1 MNESNPPRDPAASPN
16 PGSDPE
22 PEVAEAEP
30 STNAPAAGADTDAKQ
45 AEAERGPEDVRGFA
59 TLYFRRPRLLILTVA
74 LVVVSGLAG
83 VNLLPRLEDPPL
95 VDRFAIVTTIFPG
108 ADAERVEALV
118 TQKIE
123 DELDEI
129 EEIGILESTSRTGLS
144 MVIIELADEVGAGDV
159 PSVWSRIR
167 DKLDDA
173 SDNMPAGALE
183 PDFDAQEVAAKAW
196 IGSLVWEGE
205 ALGYG
210 SAPMGLI
217 SRLAEDYADVL
228 RGLKGTQE
236 VELTGAVT
244 EELTLTADPARLAH
258 FGLTPAS
265 LAEAVRQADAKV
277 AAGTLEGAASRLGLE
292 VSGEIDDLDRLRH
305 LVLRS
310 SPDGAELRLSDVATI
325 EKDWRDPPNSV
336 ALFDGRRGVAVA
348 ALVQESQ
355 RIDQWA
361 VGAREA
367 TADFRR
373 GLPDGV
379 VLETTF
385 DQSRYTAQRLS
396 DLLGNLGYGVAGVMA
411 VLFFLMGARAAL
423 LVGIAL
429 PLTSLMV
436 LALMRFQGL
445 PIHQM
450 SVTGLII
457 ALGLLID
464 NAIVMVDEVS
474 HELSVGRTPLDAVR
488 TSVRRLAVPL
498 LGSTLTTVLA
508 FMPIVLLPGPAGE
521 FVGAIGI
528 TVSFALISSLFLSLT
543 VVASLTAFGQA
554 GARKQ
559 RRTFVGRLV
568 ADGFSS
574 QRLTRLYRGLLDRM
588 LRHPLITAL
597 LCILPSLAGFWAAG
611 QLEEQFFPPTDRD
624 QFQLQ
629 VWMPQQS
636 SLGETTAAMR
646 RVEDVLRTH
655 PAVASVNLFV
665 GVSAPK
671 FYYNIPEGI
680 QNAPYY
686 GQAMIQLEGTTAGA
700 GLVRELQGE
709 VDLALPEAQVVV
721 RLLEQGPPFDAPV
734 EVRLVGPDLTQLDE
748 LGRELRTLLAG
759 VPGVTH
765 TRSTLDADRPK
776 LVLDADEYELARAG
790 LSPVSLARTLQGLTD
805 GSLGGSLVEGTEELP
820 LRVRVPD
827 EDRGQLAR
835 LAGMPIA
842 TPASAGV
849 RWTPLSSFGDLDL
862 QPDYASIP
870 HYGGERINTVQG
882 FIDAGLLPSVVL
894 GELQTRLDASDFRLP
909 PGFRMEFGGE
919 SAERDD
925 AVGNLM
931 ASVGML
937 VVLMAAILVVSFS
950 SFRMAG
956 IIALI
961 APLAVGLAMLAL
973 YAFGFPFGF
982 MAIIGAMGLIGVA
995 INDSIVV
1002 LAALRDEPRT
1012 LTGDREV
1019 IRDVVVRASRHVFA
1033 TTLTTMAGFLPLII
1047 AGGQF
1052 WPPLAVAIGFGVLGA
1067 TPLALGLVPT
1077 LYLLLTCRGRRKR
1090 DALEATADRGRTSA
1104 IDGPAPA
1111 TA

>member
-1 MNESNPPRDPAASPN
+1 MNSASKSDER
-16 PGSDPE
+16 GSD
-22 PEVAEAEP
+22 
-30 STNAPAAGADTDAKQ
+30 NRDG
-45 AEAERGPEDVRGFA
+45 GGFA
-59 TLYFRRPRLLILTVA
+59 TLYFRRPRLLILTAA

-83 VNLLPRLEDPPL
+83 LNLLPRLEDPPL
-95 VDRFAIVTTIFPG
+95 VDRFAIVTTVFPG

-118 TQKIE
+118 TRKIE

-144 MVIIELADEVGAGDV
+144 MVIIELGDEVGESQV
-159 PSVWSRIR
+159 PSIWSRIR

-173 SDNMPAGALE
+173 SDKMPAGALE

-196 IGSLVWEGE
+196 IGSLIWEGE

-210 SAPMGLI
+210 PAPMGLI

-228 RGLKGTQE
+228 RSLSGTQE
-236 VELTGAVT
+236 VELTGEVT
-244 EELTLTADPARLAH
+244 EELTVLADPARLAH
-258 FGLTPAS
+258 FGLTAAS
-265 LAEAVRQADAKV
+265 LAAAIRQADAKV
-277 AAGTLEGAASRLGLE
+277 AAGTLEGSQSRLGLE
-292 VSGEIDDLDRLRH
+292 VAGEIVNLDRLRN

-325 EKDWRDPPNSV
+325 EKNWRDPPSSL

-361 VGAREA
+361 IAARDA
-367 TADFRR
+367 TQAFRR
-373 GLPDGV
+373 DLPDGV
-379 VLETTF
+379 ALELTF

-396 DLLGNLGYGVAGVMA
+396 DLLGNLAYGVAGVMA

-423 LVGIAL
+423 LVGVAL

-436 LALMRFQGL
+436 LALMRFTGL

-474 HELSVGRTPLDAVR
+474 HELSVGRSPLDAVK

-508 FMPIVLLPGPAGE
+508 FMPIVLMPGPAGE

-528 TVSFALISSLFLSLT
+528 TVSFALVSSLFLSIT
-543 VVASLTAFGQA
+543 IVASLAAFGQA
-554 GARKQ
+554 RRKASRPGFL
-559 RRTFVGRLV
+559 RRTFR
-568 ADGFSS
+568 DGFSS
-574 QRLTRLYRGLLDRM
+574 EWLAGLYRGLLDRM
-588 LRHPLITAL
+588 FRHPLITAA
-597 LCILPSLAGFWAAG
+597 LCMLPSLTGFWAAG

-636 SLGETTAAMR
+636 SLDETTAAMQ
-646 RVEDVLRTH
+646 RVEGVLRTH
-655 PAVASVNLFV
+655 PAVNSVHLFV

-671 FYYNIPEGI
+671 LYYNIPEGI
-680 QNAPYY
+680 QNASYY
-686 GQAMIQLEGTTAGA
+686 GQAMIQLEATTAGPV
-700 GLVRELQGE
+700 LVRQLQSEL
-709 VDLALPEAQVVV
+709 DRALPEAQVVV

-734 EVRLVGPDLTQLDE
+734 EVRLIGPDLAQLDE
-748 LGRELRTLLAG
+748 LGRELRAILAG

-765 TRSTLDADRPK
+765 TRATLDADRPK

-790 LSPVSLARTLQGLTD
+790 LSPVALAQSLQGLTD
-805 GSLGGSLVEGTEELP
+805 GSTGGSLIEGTEELP
-820 LRVRVPD
+820 VRVRVPD
-827 EDRGQLAR
+827 DERGELAR
-835 LAGMPIA
+835 LAGLPVTTA
-842 TPASAGV
+842 ASAGAS
-849 RWTPLSSFGDLDL
+849 WTPLSSFGDLSL
-862 QPDYASIP
+862 EPDYASIP
-870 HYGGERINTVQG
+870 HYSGERINTIQG
-882 FIDAGLLPSVVL
+882 FIDAGLLASVVL
-894 GELQTRLDASDFRLP
+894 GDLQSELDTRGFQLP
-909 PGFRMEFGGE
+909 PGFRMELGGE

-961 APLAVGLAMLAL
+961 APMAVGLAMLAL

-982 MAIIGAMGLIGVA
+982 MAIIGSMGLIGVA

-1002 LAALRDEPRT
+1002 LAALRDEPAT
-1012 LTGDREV
+1012 LSGDREV

-1067 TPLALGLVPT
+1067 TPLALGLVPS
-1077 LYLLLTCRGRRKR
+1077 LYLLLYCRGRRKR
-1090 DALEATADRGRTSA
+1090 AAQLGGKPGPTAARPDAGSPQ
-1104 IDGPAPA
+1104 IAPA
-1111 TA
+1111 

>member
-1 MNESNPPRDPAASPN
+1 MSASQETGGERVKHRDS
-16 PGSDPE
+16 G
-22 PEVAEAEP
+22 
-30 STNAPAAGADTDAKQ
+30 
-45 AEAERGPEDVRGFA
+45 GFA
-59 TLYFRRPRLLILTVA
+59 TLYFRRPRLLILTAA

-83 VNLLPRLEDPPL
+83 LNLLPRLEDPPL
-95 VDRFAIVTTIFPG
+95 VDRFAIVTTLFPG

-129 EEIGILESTSRTGLS
+129 EEIGVLESTSRTGLS
-144 MVIIELADEVGAGDV
+144 MVIIELGDEVGEGQV
-159 PSVWSRIR
+159 PSIWSRIR

-196 IGSLVWEGE
+196 IGSLIWEGE

-210 SAPMGLI
+210 PAPMGLI

-228 RGLKGTQE
+228 RGLSGTQE
-236 VELTGAVT
+236 VELTGEVA
-244 EELTLTADPARLAH
+244 EELTVLADPARLAH
-258 FGLTPAS
+258 FGLTSAS
-265 LAEAVRQADAKV
+265 LAAAIQRADAKV
-277 AAGTLEGAASRLGLE
+277 AAGTLEGSQSRLGLE
-292 VSGEIDDLDRLRH
+292 VAGEIEDLDRLRN

-325 EKDWRDPPNSV
+325 EKGWRDPPTSV

-361 VGAREA
+361 VAARVA
-367 TADFRR
+367 TEDFRR
-373 GLPDGV
+373 DLPDGV
-379 VLETTF
+379 ALELTF

-396 DLLGNLGYGVAGVMA
+396 DLLGNLAYGVAGVMA

-423 LVGIAL
+423 LVGVAL

-436 LALMRFQGL
+436 LALMRFTGL

-474 HELSVGRTPLDAVR
+474 HELSVGRSPLDAVK

-508 FMPIVLLPGPAGE
+508 FMPIVLMPGPAGE

-528 TVSFALISSLFLSLT
+528 TVSFALVSSLFLSIT
-543 VVASLTAFGQA
+543 IVASLAAFGQA
-554 GARKQ
+554 QRKAARPGFL
-559 RRTFVGRLV
+559 RRIFR
-568 ADGFSS
+568 DGFSS
-574 QRLTRLYRGLLDRM
+574 ERLTRLYRGLLDRM
-588 LRHPLITAL
+588 FRHPLITAV
-597 LCILPSLAGFWAAG
+597 LCMLPSLTGFWAAG
-611 QLEEQFFPPTDRD
+611 QLDEQFFPPTDRD

-636 SLGETTAAMR
+636 SLEETTAAMQ
-646 RVEDVLRTH
+646 RVEGVLRTH
-655 PAVASVNLFV
+655 PAVDSVNLFV

-680 QNAPYY
+680 QNASYY

-709 VDLALPEAQVVV
+709 LDEALPEAQVVV

-734 EVRLVGPDLTQLDE
+734 EVRLVGPDLAQLDE
-748 LGRELRTLLAG
+748 LGRELRTILAG

-765 TRSTLDADRPK
+765 TRATLDADRPK
-776 LVLDADEYELARAG
+776 LVLEADEYELARAG
-790 LSPVSLARTLQGLTD
+790 LSPVALAQSLQGLTD
-805 GSLGGSLVEGTEELP
+805 GSTGGSLIEGTEELP
-820 LRVRVPD
+820 VRVRVPD
-827 EDRGQLAR
+827 DERGELAR
-835 LAGMPIA
+835 LSGMPVGTA
-842 TPASAGV
+842 GAS
-849 RWTPLSSFGDLDL
+849 WTPLSTFGDLGL
-862 QPDYASIP
+862 EPDYASIP
-870 HYGGERINTVQG
+870 HYGGERINTIQG
-882 FIDAGLLPSVVL
+882 FIDAGLLASVVL
-894 GELQTRLDASDFRLP
+894 GDLESELDARGFQLP
-909 PGFRMEFGGE
+909 PGFRMELGGE

-961 APLAVGLAMLAL
+961 APMAVGLAMLAL

-982 MAIIGAMGLIGVA
+982 MAIIGSMGLIGVA

-1002 LAALRDEPRT
+1002 LAALRDEPAT

-1047 AGGQF
+1047 VGGQF

-1067 TPLALGLVPT
+1067 TPLALGLVPS
-1077 LYLLLTCRGRRKR
+1077 LYLLLYCRGRRR
-1090 DALEATADRGRTSA
+1090 RAALSNGKPGLVPAQSETGL
-1104 IDGPAPA
+1104 PQVAPA
-1111 TA
+1111 

>member
-1 MNESNPPRDPAASPN
+1 MTAAPHAGKTEPQSPPH
-16 PGSDPE
+16 G
-22 PEVAEAEP
+22 
-30 STNAPAAGADTDAKQ
+30 GL
-45 AEAERGPEDVRGFA
+45 A
-59 TLYFRRPRLLILTVA
+59 TLYFRRPRLLILTAA

-83 VNLLPRLEDPPL
+83 INLLPRLEDPPL
-95 VDRFAIVTTIFPG
+95 VNRFAIVTTLFPG

-129 EEIGILESTSRTGLS
+129 EEIGILESISRTGLS
-144 MVIIELADEVGAGDV
+144 MVIIELGDEVGARQV

-173 SDNMPAGALE
+173 SGNMPAGALE
-183 PDFDAQEVAAKAW
+183 PGFDAQEVAAKAW
-196 IGSLVWEGE
+196 IGSLIWKGE
-205 ALGYG
+205 SMGFG
-210 SAPMGLI
+210 PAPMGLM

-228 RGLKGTQE
+228 RNLPGTQE
-236 VELTGAVT
+236 VELTGEVS
-244 EELTLTADPARLAH
+244 EELTVLADPARLAH
-258 FGLTPAS
+258 FGLTAAS
-265 LAEAVRQADAKV
+265 LAGSIQRADAKV
-277 AAGTLEGAASRLGLE
+277 AAGTVEGPASRLGLE
-292 VSGEIDDLDRLRH
+292 VAGEIVDLDRLRS

-310 SPDGAELRLSDVATI
+310 SPDGAELLLSDVATI
-325 EKDWRDPPNSV
+325 EKNWRDPPSSL
-336 ALFDGRRGVAVA
+336 ALFDGRRGVAIA

-361 VGAREA
+361 VTASAA
-367 TADFRR
+367 TEDFCRD
-373 GLPDGV
+373 LPDGV
-379 VLETTF
+379 AFELTF
-385 DQSRYTAQRLS
+385 DQSRYTAQRLT
-396 DLLGNLGYGVAGVMA
+396 DLLGNLAYGVAGVMA

-423 LVGIAL
+423 LVGVAL

-436 LALMRFQGL
+436 LGLMRFTGL

-474 HELSVGRTPLDAVR
+474 HELSIGRSPLDAVQA
-488 TSVRRLAVPL
+488 SVQRLAVPL

-508 FMPIVLLPGPAGE
+508 FMPIVLMPGPAGE

-528 TVSFALISSLFLSLT
+528 TVSFALISSLFLSIT
-543 VVASLTAFGQA
+543 TVASLAAFGQT
-554 GARKQ
+554 
-559 RRTFVGRLV
+559 RRRPSQTGFLIRTLR
-568 ADGFSS
+568 DGFSS
-574 QRLTRLYRGLLDRM
+574 ERLTGLYRGLLDRM
-588 LRHPLITAL
+588 FRHPLITAGI
-597 LCILPSLAGFWAAG
+597 CMLPSLTGFWAAG

-636 SLGETTAAMR
+636 SLDETTAAMR
-646 RVEDVLRTH
+646 NVESVLRTH
-655 PAVASVNLFV
+655 PAVSSVNLFV

-680 QNAPYY
+680 QNASYY
-686 GQAMIQLEGTTAGA
+686 GQAMVQLKGTTAGPA
-700 GLVRELQGE
+700 LVRTLQGE
-709 VDLALPEAQVVV
+709 LDEALPEAQVVV

-734 EVRLVGPDLTQLDE
+734 EVRLVGPDLAELDE

-765 TRSTLDADRPK
+765 TRATLDADRPK
-776 LVLDADEYELARAG
+776 LVLAADEYELARAG
-790 LSPVSLARTLQGLTD
+790 LSPVGLAQSLQSLTD
-805 GSLGGSLVEGTEELP
+805 GNTGGSLIEGPEELP
-820 LRVRVPD
+820 VRVRIPD
-827 EDRGQLAR
+827 EDRGDLGR
-835 LAGMPIA
+835 LSGLPVATAGL
-842 TPASAGV
+842 S
-849 RWTPLSSFGDLDL
+849 WTPLSSFGDLAL
-862 QPDYASIP
+862 QPDYGSIP
-870 HYGGERINTVQG
+870 HYGGERVNTIQG
-882 FIDAGLLPSVVL
+882 FIDAGLLASVVL
-894 GELQTRLDASDFRLP
+894 GDLQNELDARGFQLP
-909 PGFRMEFGGE
+909 PGYRMELGGE

-961 APLAVGLAMLAL
+961 APMAVGLAMLAL

-982 MAIIGAMGLIGVA
+982 MAIIGSMGLIGVA

-1002 LAALRDEPRT
+1002 LAALRDEPAT
-1012 LTGDREV
+1012 LSGDRKV

-1067 TPLALGLVPT
+1067 TPLALGLVPS
-1077 LYLLLTCRGRRKR
+1077 LYLLLYCRGRRQR
-1090 DALEATADRGRTSA
+1090 AALAGGKPGEIAAPTGADLTQA
-1104 IDGPAPA
+1104 APA
-1111 TA
+1111 

>member
-1 MNESNPPRDPAASPN
+1 MSSASNPGEANPASRDH
-16 PGSDPE
+16 G
-22 PEVAEAEP
+22 
-30 STNAPAAGADTDAKQ
+30 
-45 AEAERGPEDVRGFA
+45 GFA
-59 TLYFRRPRLLILTVA
+59 TLYFRRPRLLILTAA

-83 VNLLPRLEDPPL
+83 LNLLPRLEDPPL
-95 VDRFAIVTTIFPG
+95 VDRFAIVTTVFPG

-144 MVIIELADEVGAGDV
+144 MVIIELGDEVGEGQV
-159 PSVWSRIR
+159 PSIWSRIR

-196 IGSLVWEGE
+196 IGSLIWEGE

-210 SAPMGLI
+210 PAPMGLI

-228 RGLKGTQE
+228 RSLSGTQE
-236 VELTGAVT
+236 VELTGEVS
-244 EELTLTADPARLAH
+244 EELTVLADPARLAH
-258 FGLTPAS
+258 FGLTAAS
-265 LAEAVRQADAKV
+265 LAAAIQRADAKV
-277 AAGTLEGAASRLGLE
+277 AAGTLEGSQSRLGLE
-292 VSGEIDDLDRLRH
+292 VAGEIVDLDRLRN

-325 EKDWRDPPNSV
+325 EKNWRDPPSSL

-361 VGAREA
+361 VAAREVTEA
-367 TADFRR
+367 FRR
-373 GLPDGV
+373 DLPDGV
-379 VLETTF
+379 AFELTF

-396 DLLGNLGYGVAGVMA
+396 DLLGNLAYGVAGVMA

-423 LVGIAL
+423 LVGVAL

-436 LALMRFQGL
+436 LALMRFTGL

-474 HELSVGRTPLDAVR
+474 HELSVGRSPLDAVK

-508 FMPIVLLPGPAGE
+508 FMPIVLMPGPAGE
-521 FVGAIGI
+521 FVGAIGV
-528 TVSFALISSLFLSLT
+528 TVSFALVSSLFLSIT
-543 VVASLTAFGQA
+543 IVASLAAFGQA
-554 GARKQ
+554 RRKAARPGFG
-559 RRTFVGRLV
+559 RRIFR
-568 ADGFSS
+568 DGFSS
-574 QRLTRLYRGLLDRM
+574 EWLTGVYRGLLDRM
-588 LRHPLITAL
+588 FRHPLITAV
-597 LCILPSLAGFWAAG
+597 LCMLPSLTGFWAAG

-636 SLGETTAAMR
+636 SLDETTAAMQ
-646 RVEDVLRTH
+646 RVEGVLRTH
-655 PAVASVNLFV
+655 PAVNSVNLFV

-680 QNAPYY
+680 QNASYY
-686 GQAMIQLEGTTAGA
+686 GQAMIQLEGTTAGPV
-700 GLVRELQGE
+700 LVRQLQGE
-709 VDLALPEAQVVV
+709 LDEALPEAQVVV

-734 EVRLVGPDLTQLDE
+734 EVRLVGPDLAQLDE
-748 LGRELRTLLAG
+748 LGRELRTILAG

-765 TRSTLDADRPK
+765 TRATLDADRPK
-776 LVLDADEYELARAG
+776 LVLEADEYELARAG
-790 LSPVSLARTLQGLTD
+790 LSPVALAQSIQGLTD
-805 GSLGGSLVEGTEELP
+805 GSTGGSLIEGTEELP
-820 LRVRVPD
+820 VRVRVPD
-827 EDRGQLAR
+827 DERGELAR
-835 LAGMPIA
+835 LSGLPVATGATAGSTA
-842 TPASAGV
+842 GAS
-849 RWTPLSSFGDLDL
+849 WTPLSSFGDLSL
-862 QPDYASIP
+862 EPDYASIP
-870 HYGGERINTVQG
+870 HYGGERINTIQG
-882 FIDAGLLPSVVL
+882 FIDAGLLASVVL
-894 GELQTRLDASDFRLP
+894 GDLQLELDARGFQLP
-909 PGFRMEFGGE
+909 PGFRMELGGE

-961 APLAVGLAMLAL
+961 APMAVGLAMLAL

-982 MAIIGAMGLIGVA
+982 MAIIGSMGLIGVA

-1002 LAALRDEPRT
+1002 LAALRDEPAT

-1067 TPLALGLVPT
+1067 TPLALGLVPS
-1077 LYLLLTCRGRRKR
+1077 LYLLLYCRGRRKR
-1090 DALEATADRGRTSA
+1090 AALSNGKPGLVAAQPDTGL
-1104 IDGPAPA
+1104 PQVAPA
-1111 TA
+1111 

>member
-1 MNESNPPRDPAASPN
+1 MNGTSSAPTGA
-16 PGSDPE
+16 PE
-22 PEVAEAEP
+22 TSLAH
-30 STNAPAAGADTDAKQ
+30 NG
-45 AEAERGPEDVRGFA
+45 GWA
-59 TLYFRRPRLLILTVA
+59 TLYYRRPRLLILTAA

-83 VNLLPRLEDPPL
+83 LNLLPRLEDPPL
-95 VDRFAIVTTIFPG
+95 VNRFAIVTTLFPG

-129 EEIGILESTSRTGLS
+129 EEIGVLESTSRTGLS
-144 MVIIELADEVGAGDV
+144 MLIVELEDEVGSEDV
-159 PSVWSRIR
+159 ASIWSRIR

-173 SDNMPAGALE
+173 SDKMPAGALE

-205 ALGYG
+205 ELGYG
-210 SAPMGLI
+210 PAPMGLI

-228 RGLKGTQE
+228 RNIAGTQE
-236 VELTGAVT
+236 VELTGEVQ
-244 EELTLTADPARLAH
+244 EELTVLADPARLAH
-258 FGLTPAS
+258 LGLSAAS
-265 LAEAVRQADAKV
+265 LSAAIQRADAKV
-277 AAGTLEGAASRLGLE
+277 AAGTLEGTQARLGLE
-292 VSGEIDDLDRLRH
+292 VTGEIENLDRLRN

-310 SPDGAELRLSDVATI
+310 SPSGAELRLSDVATI
-325 EKDWRDPPNSV
+325 EKNWRDPPSSS
-336 ALFDGRRGVAVA
+336 ALFDGRRGVAIA
-348 ALVQESQ
+348 ALVQKSQ
-355 RIDQWA
+355 RIDQWSVA
-361 VGAREA
+361 AREA
-367 TADFRR
+367 TDEFRR

-379 VLETTF
+379 ALELTF
-385 DQSRYTAQRLS
+385 DQSRYTAQRLT

-411 VLFFLMGARAAL
+411 VLFFLMGARAAM

-436 LALMRFQGL
+436 LALMRFMGL

-474 HELSVGRTPLDAVR
+474 HELSIGRSPLEAVKISVG
-488 TSVRRLAVPL
+488 RLAVPL

-508 FMPIVLLPGPAGE
+508 FMPIVLMPGPAGE

-528 TVSFALISSLFLSLT
+528 TVSFALVSSLFLSIT
-543 VVASLTAFGQA
+543 IVASLTAFGQA
-554 GARKQ
+554 KRKATKPGFL
-559 RRTFVGRLV
+559 RRVVR
-568 ADGFSS
+568 DGYSS
-574 QRLTRLYRGLLDRM
+574 AALTRIYRRLLDRM
-588 LRHPLITAL
+588 LKHPILTAL
-597 LCILPSLAGFWAAG
+597 LCMLPSLTGLWAAG

-636 SLGETTAAMR
+636 SLDETTAAMQ
-646 RVEDVLRTH
+646 RVESVLRTH
-655 PAVASVNLFV
+655 SAVDSVNLFV

-680 QNAPYY
+680 QNASYY
-686 GQAMIQLEGTTAGA
+686 GQAMIQLEGMTAGA
-700 GLVRELQGE
+700 GLVRQLQAELDE
-709 VDLALPEAQVVV
+709 ALPEAQVVV

-734 EVRLVGPDLTQLDE
+734 EVRLIGPDLAQLDE
-748 LGRELRTLLAG
+748 LGRDLRTVLAG

-765 TRSTLDADRPK
+765 TRATLDADRPK
-776 LVLDADEYELARAG
+776 LVLAANEYELARAG
-790 LSPVSLARTLQGLTD
+790 LSPVGLAQSLQGLTD
-805 GSLGGSLVEGTEELP
+805 GSTGGSLIEGTEELP
-820 LRVRVPD
+820 VRVRVPD
-827 EDRGQLAR
+827 VDRGDLAR
-835 LAGMPIA
+835 LSALPLA
-842 TPASAGV
+842 TQPGQPSSPGSPSGGAADSGPG
-849 RWTPLSSFGDLDL
+849 WTPLSSFGELNL
-862 QPDYASIP
+862 EPDYASIP

-882 FIDAGLLPSVVL
+882 FIDAGLLASVVL
-894 GELQTRLDASDFRLP
+894 SDLQAELDARGFQLP
-909 PGFRMEFGGE
+909 PGFRMELGGE

-961 APLAVGLAMLAL
+961 APMAVGLAMLAL
-973 YAFGFPFGF
+973 YAFDFPFGF
-982 MAIIGAMGLIGVA
+982 MAIIGSMGLIGVA

-1002 LAALRDEPRT
+1002 LAALRDEPAT
-1012 LTGDREV
+1012 HVGDRAV

-1067 TPLALGLVPT
+1067 TPLALGLVPS
-1077 LYLLLTCRGRRKR
+1077 LYLLLYCPTHRRR
-1090 DALEATADRGRTSA
+1090 ASR
-1104 IDGPAPA
+1104 APA
-1111 TA
+1111 SLSPA